1 MSEYSSLELIIGPMF
16 AGKSSELIR
25 QFNRFKTL
33 QRKILVVNHI
43 WNNRYNTFSVST
55 HDQNCIIHDSI
66 LTTDKLQ
73 KILEDPQFN
82 FYDVI
87 IIEELQFFSDA
98 FEVITHITDNYEKK
112 IIAAG
117 LDGSSEREPI
127 GDVLRLIPYA
137 NKVKKISA
145 LCKDCNDGTPGIYSS
160 KMINSSLFDVGS
172 TDKYETLCR
181 HHFLRKH
188 PELKK

>member
-1 MSEYSSLELIIGPMF
+1 MSSLEIIMGPMF

-25 QFNRFKTL
+25 QFNRYKTL
-33 QRKILVVNHI
+33 QRNILVVNHI

-55 HDQNCIIHDSI
+55 HDQNKIKHENV

-73 KILEDPQFN
+73 NILEDPNFS
-82 FYDVI
+82 FYDI
-87 IIEELQFFSDA
+87 IFIEELQFFSDA
-98 FEVITHITDNYEKK
+98 FDIITHITDNYEKK
-112 IIAAG
+112 IIAVG

-127 GDVLRLIPYA
+127 GDVLKLIPYA
-137 NKVKKISA
+137 DKVKKLTA
-145 LCKDCNDGTPGIYSS
+145 LCKDCNDGTQGIYSS
-160 KMINSSLFDVGS
+160 KMITSSLFDVGS
-172 TDKYETLCR
+172 SDKYETLCR